1 MRWYGSLQNR
11 LEENCKGLKPK
22 VGMGATE
29 MMWSDRNAWEIIAV
43 KDERHITARRLKC
56 KLVSEYFTEC
66 QEYKYES
73 DPNGYTAELFLTKKG
88 QWRQRYYGT
97 RQLGNVFVI
106 GYAEEYRD
114 PSF

>member
-11 LEENCKGLKPK
+11 LEEGCKGLKPE

-29 MMWSDRNAWEIIAV
+29 MMWSDRRAWEVVAV
-43 KDERHITARRLKC
+43 KDDRHVTVRKMKAKC
-56 KLVSEYFTEC
+56 KNYFAGDWEV
-66 QEYKYES
+66 EPDE
-73 DPNGYTAELFLTKKG
+73 NGYCTELFLTKKG
-88 QWRQRYYGT
+88 QWRQRYG

-106 GYAEEYRD
+106 GYADEYQD